1 MLMNDLE
8 RKVEALLDSQKRDWK
23 LARENYA
30 SLSNVQ
36 TRYFRDNDRTTVL
49 QFNPERIRS
58 SAAKI
63 DKASLQARPCFFCHR
78 PEEQKGVVY
87 DDAFEI
93 LVNPYP
99 IFEDHLTVPLR
110 RHERQQIR
118 PYYRKMLDI
127 ASELPGYAL
136 FYNGPRCGASAPD
149 HMHFQAG
156 RRSDFPFVRDWLSF
170 PKQIIWETERTG
182 FYVTAGHI
190 PACFIFESRDREEAK
205 AVFDLLYDRLP
216 VKPGDYEPMMNVLA
230 WKEEGVWVT
239 GVFPRRELRP
249 SCYYAEGEANI
260 LISPATVEM
269 AGLFVVPLEKDFE
282 KVTFADLE
290 TIWKE
295 VSITEE
301 EKNAL
306 VRKIKEEA

>member
-170 PKQIIWETERTG
+170 PKQIFGKRNG
-182 FYVTAGHI
+182 RASM
-190 PACFIFESRDREEAK
+190 SR
-205 AVFDLLYDRLP
+205 
-216 VKPGDYEPMMNVLA
+216 
-230 WKEEGVWVT
+230 
-239 GVFPRRELRP
+239 
-249 SCYYAEGEANI
+249 
-260 LISPATVEM
+260 PATFRLVSF
-269 AGLFVVPLEKDFE
+269 LSR
-282 KVTFADLE
+282 E
-290 TIWKE
+290 TGRRQRQSLIY
-295 VSITEE
+295 SMTGCRS
-301 EKNAL
+301 NRATTS
-306 VRKIKEEA
+306 R